1 MEKLK
6 LNECKYIIKSR
17 VPSKLIFP
25 TTKEVISKCLKV
37 CKIIDINDAFY
48 LCKH

>member
-17 VPSKLIFP
+17 VPSKLIFL
-25 TTKEVISKCLKV
+25 TTKEVFSKCLRV
-37 CKIIDINDAFY
+37 CKIKNKNDAFY